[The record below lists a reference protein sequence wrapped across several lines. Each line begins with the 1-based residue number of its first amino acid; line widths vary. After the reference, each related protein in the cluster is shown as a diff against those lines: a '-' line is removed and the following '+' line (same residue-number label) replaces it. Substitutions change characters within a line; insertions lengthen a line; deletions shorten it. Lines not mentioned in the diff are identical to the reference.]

1 VCTGDRDDVDTSAGG
16 VHDLLRRRAEL
27 PDNHPG
33 RATLRARA
41 IEAGLPMARRL
52 ASAWRGRGEP
62 LDDLQQVAALALV
75 SAVDRYDPTRQVA
88 FSSYA
93 VPTISGAIKR
103 HFRDYGWRMRVPR
116 RTKELAVRLADTGAA
131 LAQELDRSPTR
142 HEIATRLGVTGQE
155 VDTAQDAWHAYRPE
169 SADAVATTAR
179 EDPYPLI
186 ETIGQV
192 DPRLDTVSDRC
203 SLQPLLASLTARQ
216 QRILAM
222 RYYGDMSQEE
232 IAGKIG
238 VSQAQIS
245 RILIR
250 TLAQLRAGVMGR
262 DPATS

>member
-1 VCTGDRDDVDTSAGG
+1 VVTSTGG

-27 PDNHPG
+27 PDGHPD

-52 ASAWRGRGEP
+52 AAGWRGRGEP

-75 SAVDRYDPTRQVA
+75 NAVDRYDPTRQVA

-116 RTKELAVRLADTGAA
+116 QTKELAVRLADTGAT

-142 HEIATRLGVTGQE
+142 QEIATRLGVTEQE
-155 VDTAQDAWHAYRPE
+155 VDTAQHSWQAYRPE
-169 SADAVATTAR
+169 SADAVTTTSR
-179 EDPYPLI
+179 EDPYPLV
-186 ETIGQV
+186 ETIGKV
-192 DPRLDTVSDRC
+192 DRRFDTVTDRC
-203 SLQPLLASLTARQ
+203 SLTPLLTALTARQ
-216 QRILAM
+216 RRILAM

-232 IAGKIG
+232 IAGQIG

-250 TLAQLRAGVMGR
+250 TLAQLRAGVTGR
-262 DPATS
+262 DPATW